1 MSEELVIVS
10 VNDGIG
16 ELVLNRPQKRNSLI
30 GPLVDQLDAGLRSLI
45 DDDACHVVLIRGAEG
60 YFCAGLDLKAFSE
73 EPAPAWRA
81 DFQDAWTNFHNDV
94 FNCPKPVLGA
104 MESFAIAGGSAL
116 ALACDFLVVGKE
128 SFMQVSEVEMGRMAP
143 MNLAWLSIRFSHTLA
158 MRMAVIG
165 QKTYGEDLLRLGIA
179 TDCVDDSEILSTTR
193 ALGRRLADF
202 DAGAV
207 HTLKASLRRASNMGD
222 FLQRVERI
230 KDN

>member
-1 MSEELVIVS
+1 MSEDLVIVS

-16 ELVLNRPQKRNSLI
+16 ELVLNRPKQRNSLI
-30 GPLVDQLDAGLRSLI
+30 GPLVDQLDAGLLKLI
-45 DDDACHVVLIRGAEG
+45 DDDACHVILIRGAEG
-60 YFCAGLDLKAFSE
+60 YFCAGLDLKAFVE
-73 EPAPAWRA
+73 DPAPSWRA
-81 DFQDAWTNFHNDV
+81 GFQDAWTNFHNDV

-116 ALACDFLVVGKE
+116 ALSCDFLVVGKK

-143 MNLAWLSIRFSHTLA
+143 MNLAWLSIRFNHALA

-165 QKTYGEDLLRLGIA
+165 QKTFGDELVRLGIA
-179 TDCVDDSEILSTTR
+179 IDCVDDSEILSTTR

-207 HTLKASLRRASNMGD
+207 QTLKASLRRASNMGD
-222 FLQRVERI
+222 FLQIVERI
-230 KDN
+230 KGN